1 MKINRR
7 LVALIAVVMLVAAAP
22 FAVFAQSTPSLQT
35 LQTSLREVS
44 QKVLPS
50 VLEINVTEAAAQP
63 QFQFQL
69 PFGQAPRGGKAPQPI
84 SALGSGII
92 VRHTGDRYYVLTN
105 NHVVDNATTMNVRL
119 GDGKVHKASVVG
131 KDPLKDLAMVS
142 FTSSDNIP
150 VATLGDSDALQ
161 VGDIV
166 LAVGNPLGFESTVTM
181 GIVSALGRRGPTGSQ
196 ASSYTSYIQTDA
208 AINEGNSGGA
218 LVNIAGQVVGINTWI
233 AAPSGGNI
241 GLGFAIPV
249 NSARS
254 DIEDFITKGGVQ
266 YGWLGVSITDVQDN
280 NVYPDFAKDMK
291 VQGVSGAMVLNVYK
305 GSPAFEAGLLPGD
318 YVTRVDNADIK
329 NADQLTQVV
338 GSLLAGRTY
347 QFSFIRYG
355 EKMTVPVKIA
365 VRTQDV
371 NTLSKNL
378 WPGMTVLDINDQIRQ
393 QVDIPA
399 GVQGVVVGDIADQ
412 GVPAAVAGFQT
423 GDVIQSI
430 DGKQARNVMDFFR
443 GLNDTSR
450 RTLSF
455 TVLRQGTQVVIGINR

>member
-1 MKINRR
+1 MKINRK
-7 LVALIAVVMLVAAAP
+7 LITLIAVVTLVAAAP
-22 FAVFAQSTPSLQT
+22 IAVFAQSTPSLQT
-35 LQTSLREVS
+35 LQLSLREVS

-50 VLEINVTEAAAQP
+50 VLEINVTEAANQS
-63 QFQFQL
+63 QFQLQL
-69 PFGQAPRGGKAPQPI
+69 PFGQTPRGGQGPQAV

-105 NHVVDNATTMNVRL
+105 NHVVDNATTMSVRL
-119 GDGKVHKASVVG
+119 NNGKVVKAAVVG

-142 FTSSDNIP
+142 FTSNENIP
-150 VATLGDSDALQ
+150 VAGLGDSDALQ

-249 NSARS
+249 NAAKS
-254 DIEDFITKGGVQ
+254 DIEAFISKGSVE

-280 NVYPDFAKDMK
+280 TVYPDFAKDMK
-291 VQGVSGAMVLNVYK
+291 VQGIEGAMVLNVYK
-305 GSPAFEAGLLPGD
+305 GSPAFNAGLLPGD
-318 YVTRVDNADIK
+318 YVTRVDTTDIK
-329 NADQLTQVV
+329 NADQLTRVV
-338 GSLLAGRTY
+338 GSLLAGSTY
-347 QFSFIRYG
+347 QFNFIRYG
-355 EKMTVPVKIA
+355 QKMSVPVKIA

-371 NTLSKNL
+371 TTLSRNL

-412 GVPAAVAGFQT
+412 GVPVAVAGFQT

-430 DGKQARNVMDFFR
+430 NGAQVRNVMDFFKA
-443 GLNDTSR
+443 LNDASR
-450 RTLSF
+450 KTISF
-455 TVLRQGTQVVIGINR
+455 TILRQGTQVVIGVNR